1 MIQKIKRATLLTAQ
15 DMNHQAAFEKLSKII
30 VEQLEVEP
38 RTVTLDANFFDDL
51 NTDEL
56 DGVELV
62 RAVEEE
68 FDIELPDDLLQSLA
82 TIQQAMDYLAP
93 DFGSNR
99 GVRSFAGRS
108 PVRSEKSTRPFQK
121 SNR

>member
-1 MIQKIKRATLLTAQ
+1 MLLIVAQ
-15 DMNHQAAFEKLSKII
+15 DMNHQAVFEKLQKIV

-38 RTVTLDANFFDDL
+38 SSVTVDANFFDDL
-51 NTDEL
+51 NADEL

-93 DFGSNR
+93 DFWSNR
-99 GVRSFAGRS
+99 
-108 PVRSEKSTRPFQK
+108 
-121 SNR
+121 

>member
-1 MIQKIKRATLLTAQ
+1 MLLIVAQ
-15 DMNHQAAFEKLSKII
+15 DMNHQAVFEKLQKII

-38 RTVTLDANFFDDL
+38 STVTLDANFFNDL
-51 NTDEL
+51 NADEL

-68 FDIELPDDLLQSLA
+68 FDIELPNDLIQRIA

-93 DFGSNR
+93 GFGSNR
-99 GVRSFAGRS
+99 G
-108 PVRSEKSTRPFQK
+108 EQT
-121 SNR
+121 

>member
-1 MIQKIKRATLLTAQ
+1 
-15 DMNHQAAFEKLSKII
+15 MNHQAVFEKLQKII

-38 RTVTLDANFFDDL
+38 STVTLDANFFNDL
-51 NTDEL
+51 NADEL

-93 DFGSNR
+93 DFGDSMDY
-99 GVRSFAGRS
+99 SFASAKGY
-108 PVRSEKSTRPFQK
+108 VIIY
-121 SNR
+121 

>member
-1 MIQKIKRATLLTAQ
+1 MTQKIKRATLLTAQ
-15 DMNHQAAFEKLSKII
+15 DMNYQAPFEKLSKII

-38 RTVTLDANFFDDL
+38 STITLDANFCDDL

-93 DFGSNR
+93 DFESNR
-99 GVRSFAGRS
+99 GEEM
-108 PVRSEKSTRPFQK
+108 PKL
-121 SNR
+121 

>member
-1 MIQKIKRATLLTAQ
+1 MSLIVAQ
-15 DMNHQAAFEKLSKII
+15 EMNHQAVFEKLQKII

-38 RTVTLDANFFDDL
+38 STVTLDANFFNDL
-51 NTDEL
+51 NADEL

-68 FDIELPDDLLQSLA
+68 FDIELPDDLIQSLA

-93 DFGSNR
+93 GFLSDVCERKGST
-99 GVRSFAGRS
+99 VR
-108 PVRSEKSTRPFQK
+108 
-121 SNR
+121 

>member
-15 DMNHQAAFEKLSKII
+15 DMNHQAAFEIEKLPKII
-30 VEQLEVEP
+30 VEQLEVESS
-38 RTVTLDANFFDDL
+38 TVTLDANFCDDL

-93 DFGSNR
+93 DFESNR
-99 GVRSFAGRS
+99 GEEM
-108 PVRSEKSTRPFQK
+108 PKL
-121 SNR
+121 